1 MSSKIRIFSY
11 LPNPRVWK
19 SLITAKFAD
28 VKVEVIGDKP
38 KNLSDWLWDYDAK
51 VMSQDENSASPH
63 VRKGKRGFS
72 GDLYKTDEF
81 LEAHP
86 FGTVPAAFVGDDKVG
101 VFESNSIMRSVARLG
116 NSESL
121 YGKNNPSLSSRIDSF
136 LDANL
141 VFSREHQVYI
151 LSIESL
157 SEYTYDRMKA
167 AYEFYLDGIESALSK
182 TKYISGDDLTLADIS
197 FVCDFSQFLREGKY
211 QEILKK
217 QGFNIISLD
226 IKDTYPKSINH
237 LLNLSRQEEFFSVM
251 GSYLDWYK
259 L

>member
-19 SLITAKFAD
+19 SLITAKFGNVD
-28 VKVEVIGDKP
+28 VEVIGDKP
-38 KNLSDWLWDYDAK
+38 KNLADWLWDYDAK
-51 VMSQDENSASPH
+51 ALSDDEKSVSPH
-63 VRKGKRGFS
+63 ARKGKRGFS

-86 FGTVPAAFVGDDKVG
+86 FGTVPAAFVGDNKVG

-116 NSESL
+116 VSDSL
-121 YGKNNPSLSSRIDSF
+121 YGKNDPSLSSRIDSF

-157 SEYTYDRMKA
+157 SEYTYNRMKS

-182 TKYISGDDLTLADIS
+182 SEYISGDWLTLADIS
-197 FVCDFSQFLREGKY
+197 YVCDFSQFLREGKY
-211 QEILKK
+211 QEILTK
-217 QGFNIISLD
+217 QGFNIISQD
-226 IKDTYPKSINH
+226 IKDTHPKSINH
-237 LLNLSRQEEFFSVM
+237 LLNLSEQEEFSSVM

-259 L
+259 

>member
-1 MSSKIRIFSY
+1 MLK
-11 LPNPRVWK
+11 L
-19 SLITAKFAD
+19 L
-28 VKVEVIGDKP
+28 GDKP
-38 KNLSDWLWDYDAK
+38 KNLADWLWAYDAK
-51 VMSQDENSASPH
+51 ALSDNDKSVSPH
-63 VRKGKRGFS
+63 ARKGKIGFS
-72 GDLYKTDEF
+72 GGLYKTDEF

-116 NSESL
+116 NSDSL
-121 YGKNNPSLSSRIDSF
+121 YGKNDPSLSSRIDSF

-157 SEYTYDRMKA
+157 SEYTYDRMKS

-182 TKYISGDDLTLADIS
+182 SEYISGDFLTLADIS
-197 FVCDFSQFLREGKY
+197 YVCDFSQFLREGKY
-211 QEILKK
+211 QEILKE
-217 QGFNIISLD
+217 QGFNIISQD
-226 IKDTYPKSINH
+226 IKDTHPKSINH
-237 LLNLSRQEEFFSVM
+237 LLKLSEQEEFSSVM

-259 L
+259 